1 MVSTSYPATGY
12 SLWPVAGASY
22 NYSYDSMN
30 RLSGMKT
37 SGGTTVVS
45 NVTYNA
51 ANQLLTMNYD
61 GLAETR
67 TYNTLNQ
74 LTNITAGTSENLT
87 YSYPT
92 TGTNNGK
99 VSSMYNAISGET
111 VTYTYDSLN
120 RLLTANGSGW
130 GEQYGFD
137 GFGNLLSKTVTAGS
151 GPSLSQ
157 AVNPANNQIVGQ
169 SYDANGNASTVNNN
183 GLTYNV
189 GYDAENRLSTITS
202 SSTELAYYS
211 YDAQNKRIFSGPA
224 GADQYGNLTNYTVYV
239 YSPSG
244 QRLGGYQLATAFV
257 DNSKTNYVVTPT
269 LQVTGTSND
278 QYFGGR
284 RLAVMD
290 QLGSAGTYYPWGE
303 AKGGSNP
310 QDTWNFATY
319 WQDSVSGLNYANNRY
334 YSNSYG
340 RFMTPDPYTNSGRLS
355 DPQSWNRYA
364 YTRGDPV
371 NRLDPL
377 GTADFS
383 VTGWG
388 WGDPFSGFWES
399 MAGPNFN
406 PSAAAQC
413 MATLGCYTPLP
424 GGGNFQAP
432 GTANPLGA
440 TGAQAGAFVLEQAV
454 DLAMQVLSL
463 PSCSKL
469 FAPLAGPPPAV
480 LLLDLYAGTTSYGN
494 IKFGAIAQG
503 TPGVTTYATTT
514 SGITPI
520 NSTTGQ
526 ALITLQTQGAGA
538 SLWAFSGAPSYVNAA
553 ATIIHELGHAAN
565 IIFGPGSSSI
575 VDDVDNTAQSTAN
588 QNTVLQDCFGSSPF

>member
-1 MVSTSYPATGY
+1 
-12 SLWPVAGASY
+12 
-22 NYSYDSMN
+22 MN

-211 YDAQNKRIFSGPA
+211 YDAQNKRIFSEPA
-224 GADQYGNLTNYTVYV
+224 GAD
-239 YSPSG
+239 
-244 QRLGGYQLATAFV
+244 
-257 DNSKTNYVVTPT
+257 
-269 LQVTGTSND
+269 
-278 QYFGGR
+278 
-284 RLAVMD
+284 
-290 QLGSAGTYYPWGE
+290 
-303 AKGGSNP
+303 
-310 QDTWNFATY
+310 
-319 WQDSVSGLNYANNRY
+319 
-334 YSNSYG
+334 
-340 RFMTPDPYTNSGRLS
+340 
-355 DPQSWNRYA
+355 
-364 YTRGDPV
+364 
-371 NRLDPL
+371 
-377 GTADFS
+377 
-383 VTGWG
+383 
-388 WGDPFSGFWES
+388 
-399 MAGPNFN
+399 
-406 PSAAAQC
+406 
-413 MATLGCYTPLP
+413 
-424 GGGNFQAP
+424 
-432 GTANPLGA
+432 
-440 TGAQAGAFVLEQAV
+440 
-454 DLAMQVLSL
+454 
-463 PSCSKL
+463 
-469 FAPLAGPPPAV
+469 
-480 LLLDLYAGTTSYGN
+480 
-494 IKFGAIAQG
+494 
-503 TPGVTTYATTT
+503 
-514 SGITPI
+514 
-520 NSTTGQ
+520 
-526 ALITLQTQGAGA
+526 
-538 SLWAFSGAPSYVNAA
+538 
-553 ATIIHELGHAAN
+553 
-565 IIFGPGSSSI
+565 
-575 VDDVDNTAQSTAN
+575 
-588 QNTVLQDCFGSSPF
+588 